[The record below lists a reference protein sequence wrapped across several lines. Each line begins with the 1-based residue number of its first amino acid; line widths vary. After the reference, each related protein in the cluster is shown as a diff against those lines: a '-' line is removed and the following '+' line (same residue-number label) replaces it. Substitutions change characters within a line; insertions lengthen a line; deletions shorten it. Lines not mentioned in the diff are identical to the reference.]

1 MTYAVRH
8 GGKYSA
14 AFKSAIGVLTGDSAS
29 PGLWNIFFADLF
41 FPSDPDDVVLD
52 GIPVSHA
59 CRTSRQCCPL
69 LNLRGRC
76 PTSCGCLLRVVPHQ
90 FHGLSVLKTQWMLF
104 GPLPNIVPRIYV
116 ACPHRFRTRVQVR
129 WGVVCLHHAPEFL
142 PCSCIKSARRL
153 GNWLHILRDGGLC
166 EGALSHESWSMTTGF
181 LPDALLL
188 GVPLKS
194 QKCVSS

>member
-1 MTYAVRH
+1 LFLNGTTRESILPTLCLKLYRTGVSGPLFDWLRTLYYARMTYAVRH

-153 GNWLHILRDGGLC
+153 G
-166 EGALSHESWSMTTGF
+166 
-181 LPDALLL
+181 
-188 GVPLKS
+188 
-194 QKCVSS
+194 VS